1 MIRRSGAT
9 CIPEALRLA
18 PGLDVAQI
26 NSSEWAISARGFNG
40 PFADKL
46 LVMIDGRT
54 VYSQISS
61 GTNWDVQDVLLE
73 DVDRIEVI
81 RGPGGTLWG
90 ANAVQGVINIITKKA
105 TDTQGIYATGGGGS
119 VLRSEEAVR
128 YGGQIGD
135 DGCYR
140 VYAKS
145 FDNGPFYDPNKPAND
160 AWNQTRFG
168 FRSDFNLDH
177 DKSNTLTVQGDYYTG
192 LSDTDASKTL
202 TVPPY
207 SEPLSGCVFNTGEN
221 LLARYRHVTDED
233 SDWTLQ
239 TYYDSYER
247 DSDILNT
254 ERQRTCNVDLQYRF
268 RLSDC
273 QRITCGA
280 GYRHIDMDC
289 PSLEPFTVS
298 ILPVEES
305 YYKVSQFV
313 QDEITLAP
321 DTLALIFGCK
331 LEQNTYTDF
340 EYQPTVRLLW
350 TPDQTHTF
358 WGAISRA
365 VRTPC
370 EVSRQL
376 FATTPSG
383 LADPPLL
390 RVLGN
395 DDFDSETL
403 MAYELGYRTQATER
417 FSWDIATFFNVYK
430 DLEEVV
436 PISGPQPEAYPPP
449 LHYIL
454 PMEFVNL
461 GNAESCGVE
470 TDIDMGRVR
479 NSWRLTAQYT
489 LLRLFVYDGEGGPIT
504 SGNSPSHQV
513 SLRSSWDIGKNLDFD
528 ITARYVDCLTDI
540 DVPAYMTMDLRLA
553 WRLRKNLELAVVGQN
568 LLQPYHWEF
577 ASTAG
582 DLNCE
587 VTEIPRS
594 VYGTLTW
601 RY

>member
-1 MIRRSGAT
+1 M
-9 CIPEALRLA
+9 
-18 PGLDVAQI
+18 
-26 NSSEWAISARGFNG
+26 
-40 PFADKL
+40 
-46 LVMIDGRT
+46 
-54 VYSQISS
+54 
-61 GTNWDVQDVLLE
+61 QDVLLE

-254 ERQRTCNVDLQYRF
+254 ERQRTCDVDPQYRF

-358 WGAISRA
+358 WGAISRRRAHA
-365 VRTPC
+365 V
-370 EVSRQL
+370 
-376 FATTPSG
+376 
-383 LADPPLL
+383 
-390 RVLGN
+390 
-395 DDFDSETL
+395 
-403 MAYELGYRTQATER
+403 
-417 FSWDIATFFNVYK
+417 
-430 DLEEVV
+430 
-436 PISGPQPEAYPPP
+436 
-449 LHYIL
+449 
-454 PMEFVNL
+454 
-461 GNAESCGVE
+461 
-470 TDIDMGRVR
+470 
-479 NSWRLTAQYT
+479 
-489 LLRLFVYDGEGGPIT
+489 
-504 SGNSPSHQV
+504 
-513 SLRSSWDIGKNLDFD
+513 
-528 ITARYVDCLTDI
+528 
-540 DVPAYMTMDLRLA
+540 
-553 WRLRKNLELAVVGQN
+553 
-568 LLQPYHWEF
+568 
-577 ASTAG
+577 
-582 DLNCE
+582 
-587 VTEIPRS
+587 
-594 VYGTLTW
+594 
-601 RY
+601 